1 MGNFA
6 VRNLMVTLE
15 PGQCAAG
22 KGTPGT
28 CLNMSKNTPLCAVG
42 SIKPGAALGNAEM
55 VLCKGSVPIHQLG
68 KSDLEQLRDHLNYA
82 LAHVNGALS
91 DPGVPATSPAAG
103 PTNADDLIHAAN
115 AGGIVGPP

>member
-15 PGQCAAG
+15 PGECAAG
-22 KGTPGT
+22 KGTPFT
-28 CLNMSKNTPLCAVG
+28 CLNMSKNPNCYVSVEPMAP
-42 SIKPGAALGNAEM
+42 PGLGNADM
-55 VLCKGSVPIHQLG
+55 VLCKGSVPVHQLG

-91 DPGVPATSPAAG
+91 NPKVPATSPAAG
-103 PTNADDLIHAAN
+103 PTNADDLISAAN
-115 AGGIVGPP
+115 ATDIVGPP